1 MNATRQD
8 ITEIITS
15 TIRDVHMDVKLK
27 HERTGVNMMYDFIK
41 DEVLVD
47 CERVQ
52 AACAELSEQIPLKT
66 YIEVLTI
73 HELGH
78 AMDRKALQASLE
90 RATERYEVKK
100 LVTTGKRATDLPY
113 VKMLLEE
120 HEADILFEKTAWNNA
135 ETLNRFFQIVDWD
148 CFETVKAHSMATYEA
163 SLNQDLSLYE
173 HLAISTETS
182 AVPIVM

>member
-52 AACAELSEQIPLKT
+52 AACAELSEQMPLKT
-66 YIEVLTI
+66 YVEVLTL

-78 AMDRKALQASLE
+78 ALDREALLASLDL
-90 RATERYEVKK
+90 ATERYEVKQ
-100 LVTTGKRATDLPY
+100 LVITGKKATDLPY
-113 VKMLLEE
+113 IEMLLEE
-120 HEADILFEKTAWNNA
+120 HESDILFEKTAWNNA
-135 ETLNRFFQIVDWD
+135 EMLNRFFQVVDWN

-163 SLNQDLSLYE
+163 LLHADLKLYE
-173 HLAISTETS
+173 HLVKST
-182 AVPIVM
+182 AAADVPLLT